1 MKGWSFVAL
10 ALATSACSSDSQSI
24 RIERQPSTLAAATA
38 DGWVAGSA
46 VIIGELG
53 AFSFPQPVSIR
64 VTLVDR
70 DAEETAEM
78 PAEPK
83 LVSMAKATV
92 FGDGVGEITENITC
106 QPDHC
111 EVELMLSGVGLTMLQ
126 LTAQN
131 TDGEEA
137 DCFYYG
143 VYEEP
148 DPVAAGDV
156 HRDAAEADEQACERD
171 LFD

>member
-10 ALATSACSSDSQSI
+10 ALAIGACSSDSQSI
-24 RIERQPSTLAAATA
+24 RIERQPSTLAAAQA
-38 DGWVAGSA
+38 DGWVTGSA
-46 VIIGELG
+46 IIIGEPG

-64 VTLVDR
+64 ITLVDR

-78 PAEPK
+78 PSEPK

-92 FGDGVGEITENITC
+92 FGDGVGEISENVTC

-111 EVELMLSGVGLTMLQ
+111 EAELTLNGIGLTMLQ

-131 TDGEEA
+131 TEGEEA

-143 VYEEP
+143 VYEEA

-156 HRDAAEADEQACERD
+156 HREAAEADEAACERD